1 MKKKFFTFFLALVAS
16 VWMSF
21 AKEGALTG
29 AFTINASGDQIVFSK
44 GNLQYQ
50 ASTQTWR
57 FAENQY
63 DTIGG
68 ENSNISASY
77 SGWIDLFGWGTG
89 NNPINTSQNEEDY
102 ATFVDWGNNIE
113 GGWRTLTKDEW
124 LYLFCGRTD
133 AAHLFG
139 MGSVNGVNG
148 TILLPDNWEGAKFT
162 DTDNGLDYNEYGYY
176 YNQAGTSYSFHTYT
190 AEQWQ
195 TMEKAGAVFLPAA
208 GNRNGTNVGGVGSG
222 GYYWSATSFDESNA
236 YYMYFIS
243 YGLHSQY
250 FNGRHNAISVRLV
263 AAAIPNSITINGT
276 PAVGDNSISLTYY
289 FNPANVSRFD
299 MYYAPTLKVK
309 CVTDNTYD
317 EIWLSNTQISSG
329 TETIN
334 LSTLGEFK
342 AGKSYVVCFAYRTY
356 KTEDWVDEVFQ
367 SFYFPDPSTAIDNAN
382 ANAKAVKRIEN
393 GQLLIIRDGKT
404 YNVVG
409 TIVR

>member
-1 MKKKFFTFFLALVAS
+1 MKKLFTILLALAAS
-16 VWMSF
+16 VGMSF
-21 AKEGALTG
+21 AREGALTG

-63 DTIGG
+63 DTIG
-68 ENSNISASY
+68 NDNANISASY

-89 NNPINTSQNEEDY
+89 NNPINTGQSAEDY
-102 ATFVDWGNNIE
+102 STFYDWGKNIE

-148 TILLPDNWEGAKFT
+148 TILLPDDWAGAKFT
-162 DTDNGLDYNEYGYY
+162 DTDNGLEYKGEY
-176 YNQAGTSYSFHTYT
+176 YNNNAGGRFSFNTYT

-195 TMEKAGAVFLPAA
+195 TMEEAGAVFLPAA
-208 GNRNGTNVGGVGSG
+208 GNRNGTNVINVNLAGF
-222 GYYWSATSFDESNA
+222 YWSSTPSNLEGEA
-236 YYMYFIS
+236 YYLYIS
-243 YGLHSQY
+243 DYGLNPRYS
-250 FNGRHNAISVRLV
+250 NGRHNAISVRLV

-289 FNPANVSRFD
+289 FNPANVTRFD
-299 MYYAPTLKVK
+299 MYYAPCLKVK

-334 LSTLGEFK
+334 LNTLGEFK

-367 SFYFPDPSTAIDNAN
+367 SFYFPGPSTAIDNAN

-393 GQLLIIRDGKT
+393 GQLLIIRDGRII
-404 YNVVG
+404 NVLG
-409 TIVR
+409 QPVR